1 MSEHLINRSS
11 EWTSEHLI
19 IWVNI
24 GLWDRLNIKMNIRA
38 SKWAHVIGNENYKSG
53 WKIGQLS
60 CDDEWTSDRQ
70 NICGRLPDWE
80 TVSIMIKSAIFDILN
95 LKIKE
100 KGSIAFTMMKLEPV
114 IGTIVFEIGHL
125 TAPWIGQDKR
135 SDQVSKFVRHLSKF
149 YNFCSKIHDKTSGDW
164 WSNVFMLRVN

>member
-24 GLWDRLNIKMNIRA
+24 GLWDQLNTRMNIRA
-38 SKWAHVIGNENYKSG
+38 SKWTPYTGNENEKKWMKRY
-53 WKIGQLS
+53 IGELS

-80 TVSIMIKSAIFDILN
+80 TVLIMIKSAIFDILN
-95 LKIKE
+95 LKIME
-100 KGSIAFTMMKLEPV
+100 KGSIALTMMKLVPV
-114 IGTIVFEIGHL
+114 IGTIVFQIGHL
-125 TAPWIGQDKR
+125 TAPWIRQDKR

-149 YNFCSKIHDKTSGDW
+149 CNLCSSKIE
-164 WSNVFMLRVN
+164 N